1 MNIPC
6 GTSSG
11 TVINFGRIEVV
22 NQLQHDMVYATVK
35 NYTVDY
41 DKTWI
46 YDKIH
51 HEINQICSRSTLEEM
66 YITKFDSLDET
77 LQAALQ
83 RDIDK
88 FVPGLSII
96 AIRVTKPTIPDAIRQ
111 NYEAVEAERTR
122 LKVTEQRQQ
131 VEKRAAVEAV
141 ALELAKK
148 QKRTEQEVAAIANE
162 MHA

>member
-6 GTSSG
+6 GTSGG

-22 NQLQHDMVYATVK
+22 NQLDENAVFRIVK
-35 NYTVDY
+35 NYTVNY

-96 AIRVTKPTIPDAIRQ
+96 AIRVTKPTIPDAIRM
-111 NYEAVEAERTR
+111 NYEAVEAE
-122 LKVTEQRQQ
+122 
-131 VEKRAAVEAV
+131 
-141 ALELAKK
+141 
-148 QKRTEQEVAAIANE
+148 
-162 MHA
+162 